1 VRLAVTGA
9 GGGLGRAFLDLV
21 PKHHDVHAFTHGD
34 LDIGDHHAVMR
45 VLIPLRPDAILNLAA
60 FTKVDACESDPER
73 AFRDNALGPQ
83 SLALAARASG
93 ALVLHVSTDYVFDGE
108 KGSPYDELD
117 PPNPLSVYARSKL
130 AGEGFIRQ
138 LVPEHLI
145 VRTGYVFGAGQDY
158 FSGQL
163 RKLADGGTAAGLAD
177 RVGSPT
183 YVRHLAARL
192 LPLLLGRRFGTYH
205 LAGPEPCTWFDLLL
219 RAKRVGSL
227 PGDVVPQKADE
238 LDLPA
243 ARPRDSSL
251 TSLYAAAVG
260 LDPLPSLDAALAEV
274 MGAVEIGPKGRRTP
288 VDPGSERG

>member
-1 VRLAVTGA
+1 MKLAVTGA
-9 GGGLGRAFLDLV
+9 GGGLARAFLDQV
-21 PKHHDVHAFTHGD
+21 PGHHDVHALTHEE
-34 LDIGDHHAVMR
+34 LDVGDHHAVMTTL
-45 VLIPLRPDAILNLAA
+45 VPMLPDAVLNFAA

-93 ALVLHVSTDYVFDGE
+93 AVVLHVSTDYVFDGE

-130 AGEGFIRQ
+130 AGEAFVRQ
-138 LVPEHLI
+138 LVPEHFI
-145 VRTGYVFGAGQDY
+145 VRTGYVFGAGRDY

-192 LPLLLGRRFGTYH
+192 LPLLLGGRFGTYH
-205 LAGPEPCTWFDLLL
+205 LAGPEPCSWFDLLL

-238 LDLPA
+238 LGLPA

-274 MGAVEIGPKGRRTP
+274 LGGWGDRPQGTFRAG
-288 VDPGSERG
+288 

>member
-1 VRLAVTGA
+1 VKLAVTGA

-21 PKHHDVHAFTHGD
+21 PRHHDVHAFTHAD
-34 LDIGDHHAVMR
+34 LDIGDHHGVMR
-45 VLIPLRPDAILNLAA
+45 ILIPLRPEAILNLAA

-83 SLALAARASG
+83 SLAMAARASG
-93 ALVLHVSTDYVFDGE
+93 AVVLHVSTDYVFDGE

-130 AGEGFIRQ
+130 AGETFVRQ
-138 LVPEHLI
+138 LVPEHFI

-163 RKLADGGTAAGLAD
+163 RKLADGATAAGLAD

-183 YVRHLAARL
+183 YVRHLAAQL
-192 LPLLLGRRFGTYH
+192 LPLLLRGRFGTYH
-205 LAGPEPCTWFDLLL
+205 LAGPEPCTWFDLLQ
-219 RAKRVGSL
+219 RAKRLGSL

-243 ARPRDSSL
+243 TRPRDSSL
-251 TSLYAAAVG
+251 TSLYASAVG
-260 LDPLPSLDAALAEV
+260 LDPLPPLDAALAEV
-274 MGAVEIGPKGRRTP
+274 LGTGGKRFREPRSQP
-288 VDPGSERG
+288 